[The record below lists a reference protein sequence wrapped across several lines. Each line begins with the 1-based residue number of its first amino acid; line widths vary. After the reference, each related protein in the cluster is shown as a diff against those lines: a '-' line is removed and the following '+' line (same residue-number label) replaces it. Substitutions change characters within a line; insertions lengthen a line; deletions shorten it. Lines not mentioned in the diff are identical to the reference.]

1 MKHRCGRCRRDM
13 LCPKSTKKQAALIGA
28 VFYCPILSCVQYI
41 AILCLSFFLRMIFE
55 LYIQNQHLDKELW
68 QRFIRKII
76 HKTSSAGEVMLEVH
90 FGTDELR
97 FFIHSKKDLS
107 HLSNEFLPFIFKREE
122 ATEPIYFKKRKR
134 SWAVIHDNES
144 FIALKERQEYH
155 NRRVLK
161 KIFIKI
167 NKYIVF
173 DWCTAEF
180 LFVDHEGTLF
190 VRRKRYNNFPAA
202 LFDLDFSKVI
212 KYKKKSVPI
221 YVKLQKAMNLF
232 TKNKEEG
239 FMEVNGFPYLHEP
252 EYFPIKH
259 YDLGRHSLIVGQT
272 GTGKSKFLELFI
284 KQMHTHKLTDE
295 YCVVVIDPHATLFSD
310 FVSIP
315 GSFNV
320 DFLYTSCKLFA
331 QMGEP
336 KVATELTILLF
347 QTLMKDQFNP
357 KMERVLKYTLFVL
370 FACKVMSLD
379 SLKKFLTDIGYRKEV
394 LSNDV
399 LHENIIQF
407 FDTDFIEL
415 ETKFYELSVMPILVL
430 LDELTFLPMSNFQD
444 SDSLQD
450 LVAENNFLFLS
461 LNKIL
466 LGEKATKLIAGL
478 LIQQLFLL
486 SQSKVFTKKIIFII
500 DEVSVVQNDALSAI
514 LSEARK
520 FNLSLFLTQ
529 QYLGQVETNLLN
541 SIITNVY
548 NYFIFKISEDDAK
561 ILVNNLEFEFT
572 EEQLMAAKDEKGLK
586 EEDLR
591 TRMITT
597 LNPRECLVRVYKDGT
612 FYPVFKSKTMNI

>member
-1 MKHRCGRCRRDM
+1 
-13 LCPKSTKKQAALIGA
+13 
-28 VFYCPILSCVQYI
+28 
-41 AILCLSFFLRMIFE
+41 MIFE
-55 LYIQNQHLDKELW
+55 LYTQNNYLDTALW
-68 QRFIRKII
+68 QKFIRKIL
-76 HKTSSAGEVMLEVH
+76 HKTSSVGEVILEVH
-90 FGTDELR
+90 LGVDELR
-97 FFIHSKKDLS
+97 FFIHSEKDLS
-107 HLSNEFLPFIFKREE
+107 HLSNEFLPFILKREE
-122 ATEPIYFKKRKR
+122 HVEPLFFNRKKR
-134 SWAVIHDNES
+134 SYAVVHNNES
-144 FIALKERQEYH
+144 FLALKERQEYH
-155 NRRVLK
+155 NQRSLK
-161 KIFIKI
+161 KIYIHIHKYFI
-167 NKYIVF
+167 V
-173 DWCTAEF
+173 DWCTIEF
-180 LFVDHEGTLF
+180 LFLDKKGTLF
-190 VRRKRYNNFPAA
+190 VRKKRYKVFPAA
-202 LFDLDFSKVI
+202 IFDLDFSKVI

-221 YVKLQKAMNLF
+221 YVKLQKTMNLF
-232 TKNKEEG
+232 TRDKAEG

-252 EYFPIKH
+252 EYFPIKN
-259 YDLGRHSLIVGQT
+259 YDLGRHSLILGQT

-315 GSFNV
+315 GSYNV
-320 DFLYTSCKLFA
+320 DFLFTSCKLFA

-370 FACKVMSLD
+370 FVCKVMSLD
-379 SLKKFLTDIGYRKEV
+379 SLKRFLTDIGYRKEV
-394 LSNDV
+394 LSHEA

-407 FDTDFIEL
+407 FDTDFVEL

-444 SDSLQD
+444 SESLQD
-450 LVAENNFLFLS
+450 MIADHNFLFLS
-461 LNKIL
+461 LNKIQ

-486 SQSKVFTKKIIFII
+486 AQSRVIKKKVIFII

-529 QYLGQVETNLLN
+529 QYLGQVEKNLLN

-572 EEQLMAAKDEKGLK
+572 EEQLIAAKDEKGLG

-591 TRMITT
+591 ARMITT